1 MTAQETKKGSAW
13 TLLLDYG
20 PLLVFFVTYKLMGS
34 GLQGTLAATLAFMV
48 AAVIS
53 IVVGLMAVGRVS
65 PMVWLSTGLI
75 VGFGAITLYLR
86 DPKFIQMKPT
96 IIYLLFAGTLLAG
109 LLRRKPMLRW
119 LFGPVFPGLSDEGW
133 LKLSRNWA
141 LFFLALAGANEVMRA
156 TLSFDTWL
164 TLKVWGVSVLSFVFA
179 IANMPMLLRHGLE
192 PDGKAKVAEQAPV
205 E

>member
-1 MTAQETKKGSAW
+1 MTDKAKAGSAW
-13 TLLLDYG
+13 ILLLDYG
-20 PLLVFFVTYKLMGS
+20 PLLTFFATYKLMGS

-53 IVVGLMAVGRVS
+53 IAVGLTVVGRVS

-96 IIYLLFAGTLLAG
+96 IIYLLFAGTLVVG
-109 LLRRKPMLRW
+109 LLRRKPMLKW
-119 LFGPVFPGLSDEGW
+119 LFGPVFAGLSEEGW

-141 LFFLALAGANEVMRA
+141 LFFLALAVANEVMRA

-164 TLKVWGVSVLSFVFA
+164 TLKVWGVSVVSFVFA

-192 PDGKAKVAEQAPV
+192 PDDKARVAEQAPV

>member
-1 MTAQETKKGSAW
+1 MSAKPTKGSAW

-20 PLLVFFVTYKLMGS
+20 PLLVFFVTYRVTGS

-48 AAVIS
+48 AAVVS
-53 IVVGLMAVGRVS
+53 IVIGLMVVGRVS
-65 PMVWLSTGLI
+65 PMVWLSTVLI

-86 DPKFIQMKPT
+86 DPRFIQMKPT
-96 IIYLLFAGTLLAG
+96 IIYLLFAGALFAG
-109 LLRRKPMLRW
+109 LLKRKAMLRW

-133 LKLSRNWA
+133 LILSRNWA
-141 LFFLALAGANEVMRA
+141 LFFLVLAIVNEVMRA

-164 TLKVWGVSVLSFVFA
+164 TLKVWGVSVVSFLFA
-179 IANMPMLLRHGLE
+179 VANLPMLLRHGLE
-192 PDGKAKVAEQAPV
+192 SDSKAKVAEQAPV

>member
-1 MTAQETKKGSAW
+1 
-13 TLLLDYG
+13 
-20 PLLVFFVTYKLMGS
+20 MGS

-53 IVVGLMAVGRVS
+53 IAVGLTVVGRVS

-96 IIYLLFAGTLLAG
+96 IIYLLFAGTLVVG
-109 LLRRKPMLRW
+109 LLRRKPMLKW
-119 LFGPVFPGLSDEGW
+119 LFGPVFPGLSEEGW

-141 LFFLALAGANEVMRA
+141 LFFLALAVANEAMRA

-164 TLKVWGVSVLSFVFA
+164 TLKVWGVSIVSFVFA

-192 PDGKAKVAEQAPV
+192 PDGKASVAEQAPV

>member
-1 MTAQETKKGSAW
+1 MSAKPKIGSAW
-13 TLLLDYG
+13 ILLLDYG
-20 PLLVFFVTYKLMGS
+20 PLLIFFVTYKIAGS

-48 AAVIS
+48 AAVAS
-53 IVVGLMAVGRVS
+53 IVAGLTLVGRVS

-86 DPKFIQMKPT
+86 DPRFIQMKPT

-109 LLRRKPMLRW
+109 LVRRKPMLRW
-119 LFGPVFPGLSDEGW
+119 LFGPVFPGLSGEGW

-164 TLKVWGVSVLSFVFA
+164 TLKVWGVSVLSFIFA
-179 IANMPMLLRHGLE
+179 IANMPMLLRHGLN
-192 PDGKAKVAEQAPV
+192 PDDKAKVAEQAPV

>member
-1 MTAQETKKGSAW
+1 MSGKSNSGSAW
-13 TLLLDYG
+13 ILLLDYG
-20 PLLVFFVTYKLMGS
+20 PLLVFFLTYKVMGS

-48 AAVIS
+48 AAMIS
-53 IVVGLMAVGRVS
+53 IVLGLMVVGRVS

-96 IIYLLFAGTLLAG
+96 IIYLLFAGTLLVG
-109 LLRRKPMLRW
+109 LLKRKPMLRW

-141 LFFLALAGANEVMRA
+141 LFFLALAVANEVMRA

-164 TLKVWGVSVLSFVFA
+164 TLKVWGVSVVSFVFA

-192 PDGKAKVAEQAPV
+192 PDNKAKVAEQAPV

>member
-1 MTAQETKKGSAW
+1 MSEKKGSSW

-20 PLLVFFVTYKLMGS
+20 PLLVFFAAYKFAGS

-53 IVVGLMAVGRVS
+53 IIVGLVVVKRVS
-65 PMVWLSTGLI
+65 PMVWLSTALI

-96 IIYLLFAGTLLAG
+96 IIYLLFTATLFVG
-109 LLRRKPMLRW
+109 LLKRKPLLKW
-119 LFGPVFPGLSDEGW
+119 LFGPVFPGLTDDGW

-141 LFFLALAGANEVMRA
+141 VFFLVLAVANEVMRA
-156 TLSFDTWL
+156 TVTFDTWL
-164 TLKVWGVSVLSFVFA
+164 TLKVWGVSIVSFIFA
-179 IANMPMLLRHGLE
+179 VANMPMLLRHGL
-192 PDGKAKVAEQAPV
+192 DTDAKNEVAKGAPV